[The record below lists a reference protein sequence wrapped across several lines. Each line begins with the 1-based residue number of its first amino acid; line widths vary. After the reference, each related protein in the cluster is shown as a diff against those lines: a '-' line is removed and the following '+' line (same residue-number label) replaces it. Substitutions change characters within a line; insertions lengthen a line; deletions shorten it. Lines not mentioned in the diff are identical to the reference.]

1 MGQIWKMLKD
11 YGKWVNE
18 WQGMLCKSCGKIFFF
33 HQWKKTAIFSSQN
46 LIIDFMFVICNITFL
61 LFFRLTSWWNYQ
73 IENRMK
79 IQWSQKNIYHVV
91 KTKLTYFIT
100 NIYRIITISI
110 VIVDWDF
117 VIFVFITTSKQS
129 IHNVYLIMC
138 YSKVG

>member
-1 MGQIWKMLKD
+1 MDYLKKGLSF
-11 YGKWVNE
+11 YLYFHKNQL
-18 WQGMLCKSCGKIFFF
+18 QGGPSWWIYAWFGLLIFFLSI
-33 HQWKKTAIFSSQN
+33 HAPITCVKI
-46 LIIDFMFVICNITFL
+46 ICNITFL

-100 NIYRIITISI
+100 NIYSITISI
-110 VIVDWDF
+110 VIADWDF

>member
-1 MGQIWKMLKD
+1 MG
-11 YGKWVNE
+11 NE
-18 WQGMLCKSCGKIFFF
+18 WTNGKVCFAKVVARYFSF
-33 HQWKKTAIFSSQN
+33 TSGKRPAIFSSQN
-46 LIIDFMFVICNITFL
+46 LIIEFMFALKLWFFEKVICNITFL

-100 NIYRIITISI
+100 NIYSITISI
-110 VIVDWDF
+110 VIADWDF